1 MFEFLKRLVG
11 PAPVRVPARAPARA
25 SSRSQRKPAPRRPRP
40 RDEALD
46 GPVSTVE
53 VVEGNSEQDWALW
66 EDSVAIMDSQT
77 QGLTA
82 RASQYDSLSPSSS
95 GDIDAFASVRKRDR

>member
-1 MFEFLKRLVG
+1 MFKFLKRLVA
-11 PAPVRVPARAPARA
+11 PAPAPAPARV
-25 SSRSQRKPAPRRPRP
+25 SSRSQRKQQPRRHRP
-40 RDEALD
+40 RDEAVD

-77 QGLTA
+77 QSLTA
-82 RASQYDSLSPSSS
+82 RASGYDSLSPSSS
-95 GDIDAFASVRKRDR
+95 GEVDAFAGVRKRDR